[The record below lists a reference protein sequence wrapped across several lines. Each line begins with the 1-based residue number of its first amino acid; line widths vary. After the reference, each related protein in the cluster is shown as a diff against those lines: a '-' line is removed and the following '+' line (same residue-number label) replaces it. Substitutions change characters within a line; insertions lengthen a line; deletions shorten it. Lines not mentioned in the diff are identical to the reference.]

1 MYYKTQS
8 ILFQTIFSLEL
19 IGTYP
24 RTAFFPPHITKS
36 TSKNVR
42 FKKVSK
48 TLTLKLC
55 T

>member
-8 ILFQTIFSLEL
+8 ILFQTIFNLEL
-19 IGTYP
+19 IETYP

-36 TSKNVR
+36 ISKNVR

-48 TLTLKLC
+48 TLTKKLC